1 MKNKEFYTEEL
12 LNIAFEQSPI
22 AIDKD
27 TEAPVKCDEIAC
39 SKCLLSDFAG
49 DCATP
54 LREWSEKEFTFK
66 LSNKEKAF
74 LNMFTYPSHG
84 YIARNKNKAYLY
96 LFSEQPVRSETEEK
110 WIGPFPIRISPDL
123 FPFITYDSNKA
134 WSLEELGKK

>member
-1 MKNKEFYTEEL
+1 MKNKEFYVEEL
-12 LNIAFEQSPI
+12 LNIAFDHSPI

-27 TEAPVKCDEIAC
+27 TKKPVKCDEIEC
-39 SKCLLSDFAG
+39 SECLLFDFTG

-54 LREWSEKEFTFK
+54 LRNWGEEEFTFE
-66 LSNKEKAF
+66 LSEKEKAF

-84 YIARNKNKAYLY
+84 FIARNKNKAYLY
-96 LFSEQPVRSETEEK
+96 LFSEQPVRKEK
-110 WIGPFPIRISPDL
+110 WIGPSPIRISPDL

>member
-27 TEAPVKCDEIAC
+27 TKKPVKCDEIAC

-54 LREWSEKEFTFK
+54 LRNWGEEEFTFE
-66 LSNKEKAF
+66 LSEKEKAF

-84 YIARNKNKAYLY
+84 FIARNKNKAYLY
-96 LFSEQPVRSETEEK
+96 LFSEQPVRKEK
-110 WIGPFPIRISPDL
+110 WIGPSPIRISPEL
-123 FPFITYDSNKA
+123 FPFITYGSNKA
-134 WSLEELGKK
+134 WSLEELGKR

>member
-1 MKNKEFYTEEL
+1 MKNKKFYIEEL
-12 LNIAFEQSPI
+12 LNIAFDHSPI

-27 TEAPVKCDEIAC
+27 TKKPVKCDEIEC
-39 SKCLLSDFAG
+39 SKCLLFDSAG

-54 LREWSEKEFTFK
+54 LHKWGEEEFTFE
-66 LSNKEKAF
+66 LSEKEKAF

-84 YIARNKNKAYLY
+84 FIARNKNKDYLY

-110 WIGPFPIRISPDL
+110 WIGPSPIRISPDL
-123 FPFITYDSNKA
+123 FPFITYDSNKS

>member
-1 MKNKEFYTEEL
+1 MLYLKEVFYMKNKEFYVEEL
-12 LNIAFEQSPI
+12 LNIAFDQSPI

-27 TEAPVKCDEIAC
+27 TETPVKCDEIEC

-74 LNMFTYPSHG
+74 LNMFMLKSFLY
-84 YIARNKNKAYLY
+84 YLI
-96 LFSEQPVRSETEEK
+96 LFSSQ
-110 WIGPFPIRISPDL
+110 
-123 FPFITYDSNKA
+123 
-134 WSLEELGKK
+134 